1 MATVKYFI
9 VDLRCGTC
17 GAIFA
22 STSRPVPEV
31 KVVEYE
37 QMFKERGPGKFQR
50 CKNKCP
56 VAGLLGIAPAPR
68 TNLNQVVHKS
78 IVPEEELKE
87 FGLMA

>member
-1 MATVKYFI
+1 MKYYI

-22 STSRPVPEV
+22 STSRPVPEH
-31 KVVEYE
+31 KTAEYE
-37 QMFKERGPGKFQR
+37 KMFKERGPSKFQL

-56 VAGLLGIAPAPR
+56 VTGILGLAPAPK
-68 TNLNQVVHKS
+68 TNENQIVHKS
-78 IVPEEELKE
+78 IVPTEELKE